1 MEEVA
6 TKIMKVDKTI
16 ELFHTMVIVNMI
28 TWNLIMEVKTL
39 KNRLAM
45 GEKEKVMLQ
54 NELDKKRIF
63 QKGYKHNVEI

>member
-1 MEEVA
+1 VEEVA